1 LLILYIE
8 VTMHCDKL
16 HIKQPIRCI
25 KYPRFILS

>member
-1 LLILYIE
+1 
-8 VTMHCDKL
+8 MHCDKL